1 MHKYKSFKNTTVYFL
16 KIFLAMNKPPEK
28 REVEATKH
36 NPEWMIQTY
45 DGCDAQTPLGV
56 LYRLVLV
63 TQYSPLL
70 AAQ

>member
-1 MHKYKSFKNTTVYFL
+1 
-16 KIFLAMNKPPEK
+16 
-28 REVEATKH
+28 
-36 NPEWMIQTY
+36 MIQTY

-70 AAQ
+70 AAQLSSSQFSLQPTRAVKEPSRSFKQAL